1 METPKTVLIRHFDYL
16 AVIIRNDATEKY
28 TCYTRSN
35 DIAYSGA
42 ARIFFLEGQNGICHF
57 SKHILSR
64 VSGGPMVPRK
74 NFEIRVSETA
84 FPAFLEHFGAKY
96 EGLKSQF

>member
-1 METPKTVLIRHFDYL
+1 MCENYYR
-16 AVIIRNDATEKY
+16 
-28 TCYTRSN
+28 
-35 DIAYSGA
+35 DIKILCNFLNLVAPPGF
-42 ARIFFLEGQNGICHF
+42 FFLEGQNGICHF

-64 VSGGPMVPRK
+64 GSGGPMVPRE